1 MQTDYKISRMTRHDD
16 GRVEVVARIYE
27 GDVTTEPEAITASP
41 VLVLVTRYR
50 RSRLLRTVTL
60 FLPDL
65 PLAAIDAQ
73 IRSKLNDE
81 LKKDTTRTP
90 IAEQRNAP

>member
-27 GDVTTEPEAITASP
+27 GDVTTELEGIVPQ
-41 VLVLVTRYR
+41 VLVTRYR
-50 RSRLLRTVTL
+50 RTRLLRTFTL
-60 FLPDL
+60 SLPDL
-65 PLAAIDAQ
+65 PLAATDAQ
-73 IRSKLNDE
+73 ILRKLNDE

-90 IAEQRNAP
+90 IAEQRN